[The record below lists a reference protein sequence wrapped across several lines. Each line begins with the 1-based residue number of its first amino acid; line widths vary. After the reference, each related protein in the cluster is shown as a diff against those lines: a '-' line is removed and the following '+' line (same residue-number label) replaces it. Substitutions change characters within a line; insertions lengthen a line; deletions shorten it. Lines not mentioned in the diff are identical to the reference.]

1 MDTRLTP
8 GLAEESAGRTPSYKI
23 HPVILAGGSGTRL
36 WPLSRAVYPKQ
47 LLALTSDKTLLQ
59 ETVSRNSS
67 DIGFGAP
74 LLVCNEEHRF
84 LIEEQLREIGIE
96 PQQIML
102 EPQGRNTGPAITAAA
117 LLLAAREPDAIMLV
131 QPSDH
136 SIGSAD
142 QYHDAI
148 RAGLPAAMAGN
159 MVTFGIMPTRPET
172 GYGYIKSGAALDA
185 VGRTRRVDRFVEKP
199 DEATARRFVDSGS
212 YFWNSGIFLLSVR
225 HYLEELEKLNP
236 AMLEACRRAVE
247 GGAPDL
253 GFFRLQAAAFAEA
266 PSLSVDRTVMEL
278 TDRAVVVPV
287 DMAWSD
293 LGSWHSL
300 HQAKQSDE
308 AGNVS
313 VGDVWADGVTNSYM
327 RSDEKLLAVIGVDN
341 LIVVST
347 DDAVLVASA
356 DCADRVSGLVD
367 RLRQGNRPERL
378 QHRTIYRPWGYY
390 RSVDSGERF
399 QVKRLMVKPGAQL
412 SLQKHF
418 HRAEHWVVVCG
429 TALVQRGEEV
439 TLVSE
444 NESVH
449 IPIGTAHRLE
459 NPGKVPLHLI
469 EVQSGAY
476 LGEDDIVR
484 LADNYGRA

>member
-1 MDTRLTP
+1 MDTAIGAGP
-8 GLAEESAGRTPSYKI
+8 AHGSAAQTPSYKI

-47 LLALTSDKTLLQ
+47 LLALTSGRTLLQ
-59 ETVSRNSS
+59 ETAERNRA
-67 DIGFGAP
+67 DIGFDAP

-84 LIEEQLREIGIE
+84 LIQEQLREIGMD

-102 EPQGRNTGPAITAAA
+102 EPVGRNTGPAITAAA
-117 LLLAAREPDAIMLV
+117 IALMAKDPEAIMLV
-131 QPSDH
+131 QPADH
-136 SIGSAD
+136 RIGSAE

-159 MVTFGIMPTRPET
+159 MVTFGIAPNRPET
-172 GYGYIKSGAALDA
+172 GYGYIKSGGAIDA
-185 VGRTRRVDRFVEKP
+185 IGRARRVDRFVEKP
-199 DEATARRFVDSGS
+199 DEATARRFVESGA
-212 YFWNSGIFLLSVR
+212 YYWNSGIFLFSVR
-225 HYLEELEKLNP
+225 HYLEELEQLNP
-236 AMLEACRRAVE
+236 AMLEACRKAVE
-247 GGAPDL
+247 EGAPDL
-253 GFFRLQAAAFAEA
+253 DFFRLHSASFAEA

-287 DMAWSD
+287 DMDWSD
-293 LGSWHSL
+293 LGSWQAL
-300 HQAKQSDE
+300 HKANPSDE
-308 AGNVS
+308 LGNVS
-313 VGDVWADGVTNSYM
+313 LGDVIAEGVTNSYM
-327 RSDEKLLAVIGVDN
+327 RTDDKLLAVIGVDN

-356 DCADRVSGLVD
+356 DQADKVSAIVD
-367 RLRQGNRPERL
+367 RLRESNRPERL
-378 QHRTIYRPWGYY
+378 QHRTIHRPWGYY
-390 RSVDSGERF
+390 RSVDTGDRF
-399 QVKRLMVKPGAQL
+399 QVKRLMVKPGARL

-449 IPIGTAHRLE
+449 IPIGTPHRLE

-484 LADNYGRA
+484 LADNYGRT